1 MNYVNKYTS
10 TGSKL
15 LNHPGLLAGLK
26 IKMAKPISVAVAPTS
41 RCNLKCSFCSNS
53 KREKHEDLDFGELK
67 QVILGLAANGLR
79 TVEITGGGDPTMYDH
94 INALIRFCDEIGLQV
109 GMITNGVALREN
121 VRQEYLDKLK
131 WLRISIN
138 ALEYVEEI
146 DIPNIKGTLG
156 FSLCVHKNPT
166 VLPESIEHHIKKYK
180 PSYVR
185 VVPDCLPG
193 ENEESLR
200 EICRQ
205 IVERYGEPFFF
216 QEKNFT
222 TPERCWWGYIKPFI
236 LHDGYVYPCSS
247 VVLNSGAEGLFHQR
261 YRWLKMEDLVMH
273 YAAPM
278 EPYPTDSCDR
288 CVFGRQNADVDSVIN
303 PNGMEAFI

>member
-273 YAAPM
+273 YAAQM
-278 EPYPTDSCDR
+278 EPYPTGGCDR
-288 CVFGRQNADVDSVIN
+288 CVFGRQNSDVDSVIN
-303 PNGMEAFI
+303 PNGHEDFI